1 MEGGTGDM
9 ATTLTRRTIA
19 PTAADREQ
27 LLVVIER
34 YHGHLPVPR
43 LVGPDEETIELPQAV
58 YDVLTQVVQAMAQGL
73 AVAVMPLHLELTTQE
88 AADFLNVSRQ
98 YLVQLLDRGAIPHTK
113 VGTHRRVRFGDLRA
127 YKETRDQQ
135 RRSGLDR
142 MARLSDE
149 LGMYERDFPREAGGE

>member
-1 MEGGTGDM
+1 MSSTM
-9 ATTLTRRTIA
+9 TRSTIA

-27 LLVVIER
+27 LLGLIAR
-34 YHGHLPVPR
+34 YHGHMPVPQ
-43 LVGPDEETIELPQAV
+43 LVGPDGQAIELPQAV
-58 YDVLTQVVQAMAQGL
+58 YEVLTQVVQAMSQGL
-73 AVAVMPLHLELTTQE
+73 AVAVMPLHMELTTQE

-98 YLVQLLDRGAIPHTK
+98 YVVQLLDQGAIPHTK

-142 MARLSDE
+142 LARLSNE
-149 LGMYERDFPREAGGE
+149 LGMYDRDFPRADVE